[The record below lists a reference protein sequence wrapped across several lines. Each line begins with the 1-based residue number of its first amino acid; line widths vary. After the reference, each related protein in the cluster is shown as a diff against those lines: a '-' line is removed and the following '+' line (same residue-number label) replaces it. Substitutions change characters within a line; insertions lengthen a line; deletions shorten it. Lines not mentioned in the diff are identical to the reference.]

1 MDQILPRLFLGDF
14 ADAQAVQVQDIQA
27 VLTLCEARPH
37 VAQGMDHVH
46 APIPD
51 EVFLEHHVW
60 AELLHALHV
69 LLCDRHMRV
78 LVHCRLGVSRAPSLV
93 AAYLAQC
100 GWTLETA
107 LALLVSRRSVVAPHS
122 ETWRGVQHFLEG
134 RER

>member
-14 ADAQAVQVQDIQA
+14 ADAEAVQPSQIQGI
-27 VLTLCEARPH
+27 LTLCEAPPVLSYYGIEH
-37 VAQGMDHVH
+37 AH

-51 EVFLEHHVW
+51 EVFLQHYVW
-60 AELLHALHV
+60 RELLHV
-69 LLCDRHMRV
+69 LSSLVACVPHGNI

-93 AAYLAQC
+93 ALYLTQC

-134 RER
+134 